1 MVRKQIQAVSCFTL
15 VDFKRIMKM
24 AIQSNIHLYC
34 NSLAQGKTLL
44 YPTDT
49 IWGLGCDA
57 TNQEAVDAI
66 FKLKN
71 RPKNKPLIALVSD
84 LDMLSKYVTKLPKN
98 IESLL
103 DTNIPTTLIYPKGKD
118 LAKGVLSENG
128 SVAIR
133 IPKPC
138 FALDL
143 ITAFGKPIVSTSANI
158 SGEPIPTLQHEIDVK
173 ILGQVDEIV
182 PLKSENK
189 THIPSRILLL
199 MPDGTVK
206 KIR

>member
-1 MVRKQIQAVSCFTL
+1 MLFDSKIR
-15 VDFKRIMKM
+15 D
-24 AIQSNIHLYC
+24 YC
-34 NSLAQGKTLL
+34 ELLQNGKTLL

-66 FKLKN
+66 FKIKN
-71 RPKNKPLIALVSD
+71 RPKNKPLIALVAD
-84 LDMLSKYVTKLPKN
+84 VDMLSKYVTKLPKN

-103 DTNIPTTLIYPKGKD
+103 GTNVPTTLIYPQGKD

-133 IPKPC
+133 IPQPSI
-138 FALDL
+138 ALK
-143 ITAFGKPIVSTSANI
+143 IVKNFGKPLVSTSANL
-158 SGEPIPTLQHEIDVK
+158 SGEPIPKLQHEIDAK
-173 ILGQVDEIV
+173 ILEQVDEIL